1 MALIEFFGNETNA
14 APITAE
20 PVVYC
25 TREDARIALFNEL
38 LRQRHEEELRNLG
51 QTHDVVHPDE
61 GPQPTG
67 GHQGQSRELA
77 VVDERISAQDAA
89 AHQHRR
95 AKRSREADQS
105 LVEDEELKSDAE
117 RKFRRLGVREHV
129 VHPGQ
134 SLAATMLLQ
143 QGEQQDRT
151 RITGKGGTTRG
162 HSRRDTRGLLHVGN
176 LLSDPVQPTG
186 KLGPKKTVV
195 HRSHE
200 HNVGSR
206 VIA

>member
-1 MALIEFFGNETNA
+1 MALIEFFGNETNVP
-14 APITAE
+14 PITAE

-38 LRQRHEEELRNLG
+38 LRQRHEEELRRLG
-51 QTHDVVHPDE
+51 QTNDVVHPDE

-67 GHQGQSRELA
+67 GHQGQAQELA
-77 VVDERISAQDAA
+77 VIDERISAQDAA
-89 AHQHRR
+89 SHQHRR
-95 AKRSREADQS
+95 AKRAREADQS
-105 LVEDEELKSDAE
+105 LVEDEELRSETEK
-117 RKFRRLGVREHV
+117 KVGRLGVREHV
-129 VHPGQ
+129 QNPGQ
-134 SLAATMLLQ
+134 SAAAAMLLQ

-151 RITGKGGTTRG
+151 RITSKTGTRRG
-162 HSRRDTRGLLHVGN
+162 HSRGSRGLLHVGN
-176 LLSDPVQPTG
+176 LLSDPVQPAG
-186 KLGPKKTVV
+186 KLGPKRTVV